1 MLKNIRWTESRAV
14 GTSAGRVRSP
24 TPTGAERAQGIGAVV
39 VAVRHRSY
47 GAAALTQQRHNLA
60 GHAADSPAGTGH
72 QDETRLSHRPPPF
85 VIPAIAVKS
94 ATPPTPARKGSYKSC
109 SISSTQVPVTSP
121 GSYQPAAG

>member
-1 MLKNIRWTESRAV
+1 MEVTHDD
-14 GTSAGRVRSP
+14 VR
-24 TPTGAERAQGIGAVV
+24 AERAQGIGAVV

-47 GAAALTQQRHNLA
+47 GPAALTQQRHNLA

-94 ATPPTPARKGSYKSC
+94 ASGCAPSLRHA
-109 SISSTQVPVTSP
+109 VPSLDRLD
-121 GSYQPAAG
+121 AACAGLLQD